1 MIPTQTIK
9 PDIRRSRPS
18 TVTAPTSLAGLDVL
32 TPPRRDAGSQRV
44 AHGKRRKGRC
54 LPTPMSRGLAALSL
68 ATAGLGLAACSA
80 HGARPSPLSTPST
93 SHPTTSATSASA
105 APTHPAPSSADTQ
118 PPSSGAASA
127 PSTTVAGCRTSA
139 LQLTQV
145 DIGGAAGSKYVTYY
159 LQNRGPAACT
169 LTGFPG
175 FALLDAH
182 GAIIQRPAER
192 TDAHYSTVTLHPDDR
207 VQFIVRTS
215 NPSIPGTGCSAA
227 WRTAQV
233 QVYPPNETSPLRQP
247 STLQACDLTVGPVQ
261 SVVDVAHQPRQLFGT
276 APVSGRGNAVNA
288 FVTGLRA
295 DRHPGYDRLVF
306 DLEGAGL
313 PMFGARY
320 PGSGSSIQVGL
331 CGLGSAT
338 SSPHGSYGGPRYVAI
353 GLPELRSVTFTGSGA
368 GCVGFLV
375 ATAHRHGF
383 RVITLLMPSRVVLD
397 VAY

>member
-1 MIPTQTIK
+1 MIPAQTQR
-9 PDIRRSRPS
+9 PDIGSS
-18 TVTAPTSLAGLDVL
+18 KHNTVSIKLAV
-32 TPPRRDAGSQRV
+32 V
-44 AHGKRRKGRC
+44 FI
-54 LPTPMSRGLAALSL
+54 AA
-68 ATAGLGLAACSA
+68 AGLGLAACST
-80 HGARPSPLSTPST
+80 HEARPSPPSTSST
-93 SHPTTSATSASA
+93 SHPNALATSAPAA
-105 APTHPAPSSADTQ
+105 APPAAPPASAGSQ
-118 PPSSGAASA
+118 PPSSAASSA
-127 PSTTVAGCRTSA
+127 PGTTVPGCRTSA
-139 LQLTQV
+139 LQLTHSRV
-145 DIGGAAGSKYVTYY
+145 EGTAGSSYVTYY

-175 FALLDAH
+175 FALLDAS
-182 GAIIQRPAER
+182 GAIIQRPAQR
-192 TDAHYSTVTLHPDDR
+192 TDAHYSTATLHPDDR
-207 VQFIVRTS
+207 VQFLVRTLD
-215 NPSIPGTGCSAA
+215 PGVPGTGCSAA

-261 SVVDVAHQPRQLFGT
+261 SVVDVAHQPRQPFGT
-276 APVSGRGNAVNA
+276 APVSGRGNAVKA
-288 FVTGLRA
+288 LVTGLRA

-320 PGSGSSIQVGL
+320 PGSGSTISVGL
-331 CGLGSAT
+331 AGLGSAT

-375 ATAHRHGF
+375 ATAHRPGF
-383 RVITLLMPSRVVLD
+383 RMMTLLRPSRVVLD